1 MVTGT
6 RAVRTA
12 AAAVAAVALSA
23 ATAAAATELPAD
35 VCRALTYFNVFALR
49 DFHLEASEVLGPLA
63 VGGDARL
70 TAFSINSVG
79 RCGADHRPPRTPALA
94 VGGHLRADNGQINAG
109 TVHVGRGKYTGTS
122 LGLRCAKVVHERL
135 DLEGLA
141 HAATAVHDGL
151 CATREAHCHTAVDD
165 AGGIRMTVRGG
176 GEVTCVVSAAHL
188 GRASSVSIVG
198 RRGRQIVLVKVV
210 GRDHDDGRA
219 VTLTNFGFAGF
230 VPETTVVALCDV
242 RAVVI
247 DNVGV
252 PAAVIAP
259 KTDLSGPAGHILGTV
274 IVRSSK
280 GGVEFR
286 HAPFGCGDAAEPS
299 PSPEV

>member
-1 MVTGT
+1 MVTAT

-23 ATAAAATELPAD
+23 ATAAAATELPPD
-35 VCRALTYFNVFALR
+35 VCRALTYFNVFALG
-49 DFHLEASEVLGPLA
+49 DFHLQASEVLGPLA

-79 RCGADHRPPRTPALA
+79 RCGPDHRPPRTPALA

-109 TVHVGRGKYTGTS
+109 TVVVGRGRYTGTS
-122 LGLRCAKVVHERL
+122 LGLQCAKVVHEGL
-135 DLEGLA
+135 DFEGLA
-141 HAATAVHDGL
+141 HAATVVHDAL
-151 CATREAHCHTAVDD
+151 CASREAHCHTAVDD
-165 AGGIRMTVRGG
+165 AGGIRMTVRGD
-176 GEVTCVVSAAHL
+176 GEATCVLAATHL

-198 RRGRQIVLVKVV
+198 RREGQIVLVKVV
-210 GRDHDDGRA
+210 GRGRDGGA
-219 VTLTNFGFAGF
+219 VTLSNFGFAGF

-242 RAVVI
+242 HKVVI

-252 PAAVIAP
+252 PAAVFAP
-259 KTDLSGPAGHILGTV
+259 ETDLSGPAGHILGTV
-274 IVRSSK
+274 IVRSSR